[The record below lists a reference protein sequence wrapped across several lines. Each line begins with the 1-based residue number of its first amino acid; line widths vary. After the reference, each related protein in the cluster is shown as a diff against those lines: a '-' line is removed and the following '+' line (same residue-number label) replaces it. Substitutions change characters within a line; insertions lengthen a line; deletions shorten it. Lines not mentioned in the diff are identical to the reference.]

1 MHTKVAVLGAGSW
14 GTSLAVLLGSKGLN
28 VSLWA
33 RRAEHARALEEHR
46 ENVHYLPGVKLPPSV
61 LVSGDLEAVLV
72 GASAVVFCVPSHAFR
87 EVLRCALPFLP
98 AGALVI
104 NTAKGLEEKSLDR
117 LSCVF
122 ASEAGEESLERYA
135 VLSGPS
141 HAEEVGR
148 FLPTAV
154 VVSSPSAYS
163 AEKAQDLF
171 MCPYFRVYTNPDVTG
186 VELGGALKNVIALG
200 TGIAEGLGYGDNTKA
215 ALITRGLAEITR
227 LGVALGAHPLTFAGL
242 SGLGDLIVTCT
253 SRHSRNRRAGI
264 CIGQG
269 KTLDEALA
277 EVKMVVEGVRT
288 ARAVKEL
295 AASLGVEMP
304 ISFQMHGVLFAGLS
318 PIEAV
323 NKLMTRSKR
332 NEVEEVALAAAALGK
347 IGKISVRS

>member
-1 MHTKVAVLGAGSW
+1 MPKKIAVLGAGSW
-14 GTSLAVLLGSKGLN
+14 GTALAVLLGSKGLA

-33 RRAEHARALEEHR
+33 RRAEHARTLEEQR
-46 ENVHYLPGVKLPPSV
+46 ENARYLPGVVLPPPV
-61 LVSGDLEAVLV
+61 TVSCDLEAVLG
-72 GASAVVFCVPSHAFR
+72 GASAAVFCVPSHAFR
-87 EVLRCALPFLP
+87 EVLKYALPFLSP
-98 AGALVI
+98 GALVI
-104 NTAKGLEEKSLDR
+104 NTAKGLEEESLAR
-117 LSCVF
+117 LSSVF
-122 ASEAGEESLERYA
+122 AGEAGEESLARYA

-141 HAEEVGR
+141 HAEEVAR

-154 VVSSPSAYS
+154 VVSSLSSA
-163 AEKAQDLF
+163 AAQEAQDLF

-264 CIGQG
+264 CIGKG
-269 KTLDEALA
+269 KTLDEALE

-288 ARAVKEL
+288 ARAVREL

-304 ISFQMHGVLFAGLS
+304 ISFQMHGVLFGGVS
-318 PIEAV
+318 PTEAV
-323 NKLMTRSKR
+323 NNLMTRSKR
-332 NEVEEVALAAAALGK
+332 NEVEEVALAAAALGQ
-347 IGKISVRS
+347 IRIRR